1 MAYSS
6 LTNRYGMDVKN
17 VVIFYFLS
25 ITFGSILLTTGLLLS
40 VNYINVSLAIL
51 IFYTN
56 PILVLLI
63 SIIIDKEKISHSVK
77 ILFIST
83 FIGLFFVLG
92 PSFNN
97 LNTLGVLFALMA
109 SIGATLMIVINQK
122 MVKKSI
128 SPLHINIFI
137 NLFNTIFFSII
148 LFFFFSINFSIT
160 NLTFLIILI
169 PSFSYA
175 IALFFQLL
183 AIPKIG
189 QSSTAL
195 FLYSEPTVAIIFAV
209 FLLKE
214 NLDTYQILGA
224 IIVLSSLALAT
235 YLTERSK
242 NVVA

>member
-1 MAYSS
+1 MHILGILFALGAGLFFGIIGP
-6 LTNRYGMDVKN
+6 LTKLSYNLGVGVGLAIFLRYVIATILIIPAIPFQKN
-17 VVIFYFLS
+17 LFKIYKTNLFYFLS

-122 MVKKSI
+122 MVK
-128 SPLHINIFI
+128 NIF
-137 NLFNTIFFSII
+137 
-148 LFFFFSINFSIT
+148 
-160 NLTFLIILI
+160 
-169 PSFSYA
+169 
-175 IALFFQLL
+175 
-183 AIPKIG
+183 
-189 QSSTAL
+189 
-195 FLYSEPTVAIIFAV
+195 
-209 FLLKE
+209 
-214 NLDTYQILGA
+214 
-224 IIVLSSLALAT
+224 
-235 YLTERSK
+235 
-242 NVVA
+242 